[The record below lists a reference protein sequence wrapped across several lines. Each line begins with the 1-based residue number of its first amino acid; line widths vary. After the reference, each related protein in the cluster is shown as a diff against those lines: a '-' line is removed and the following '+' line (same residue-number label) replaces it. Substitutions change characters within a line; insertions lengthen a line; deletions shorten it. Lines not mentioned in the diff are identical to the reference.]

1 MDIKQDKV
9 SQWKMKRTMD
19 DLWEERGQV
28 LPDGNDQRR
37 RLEKTAP
44 MDDRNDSFEKYA
56 LKGIE
61 CNTLTSLFFS
71 YQNRQEIQNRIRYGI
86 YRQSRRRYFIDEQND
101 MELAILMRSIY
112 LQHGKNLNCQFKKQ
126 ITELNDIVVKAVLPG
141 LMSNIKQYIT
151 YLRDKSQSLQP
162 IDRPKNTNTT
172 GTKSLRTDRML
183 GPL

>member
-1 MDIKQDKV
+1 MDIKPDKV

-28 LPDGNDQRR
+28 LPDGKDQRA

-44 MDDRNDSFEKYA
+44 LNDIGDSFEKYA
-56 LKGIE
+56 LKDIE
-61 CNTLTSLFFS
+61 CSTLTKLYFS
-71 YQNRQEIQNRIRYGI
+71 PENRQEIQNRIRYTI
-86 YRQSRRRYFIDEQND
+86 YRQSRRRYIIDEQNN

-112 LQHGKNLNCQFKKQ
+112 LQHSKNLNCQFKKQ
-126 ITELNDIVVKAVLPG
+126 IKELNDIVVDAIIPG

-151 YLRDKSQSLQP
+151 YLRDKSQPLQP
-162 IDRPKNTNTT
+162 LDRPKNTNTT